1 LDYEKIKK
9 IKSELFEKKKNL
21 YNIAIA
27 LFAGIILLAVSSRLN
42 TPAKSDN
49 EISSDNSD
57 YLIEYE
63 KRIEEKIVSYLKETD
78 GVGQVSA
85 SVVVKSGREKIVQND
100 TSYQTDEMQLR
111 QTKEKKSVY
120 DNDKTPFVVLEM
132 EPEIEGVVIVAQGG
146 ADIVTK
152 QKIISSVSALLGVDV
167 HKIEVLKMKTG
178 G

>member
-1 LDYEKIKK
+1 
-9 IKSELFEKKKNL
+9 
-21 YNIAIA
+21 
-27 LFAGIILLAVSSRLN
+27 
-42 TPAKSDN
+42 
-49 EISSDNSD
+49 
-57 YLIEYE
+57 
-63 KRIEEKIVSYLKETD
+63 
-78 GVGQVSA
+78 
-85 SVVVKSGREKIVQND
+85 
-100 TSYQTDEMQLR
+100 MQLR